1 MLRGA
6 VNLTQQD
13 FKNHA
18 ARSRKERKEGHGLL
32 HTMWL
37 RQKAYQKPMKTLRRP
52 RCGSVYKKQKKFIL
66 AVYICLLLFFMLAFA
81 FIPDKMGI
89 LASAGSG
96 IGAYIMFLWIVDTLN
111 FDLLDAII
119 LVAGFLIFGGLYEA
133 WGEPLIAGLIA
144 ILFCVGAA
152 AIFVKFFPY
161 ERQKI
166 NEN

>member
-1 MLRGA
+1 MSYYIQCGCGKK
-6 VNLTQQD
+6 LT
-13 FKNHA
+13 K
-18 ARSRKERKEGHGLL
+18 
-32 HTMWL
+32 
-37 RQKAYQKPMKTLRRP
+37 KPMKTLRCP
-52 RCGSVYKKQKKFIL
+52 RCGSVYKKPKKFIL
-66 AVYICLLLFFMLAFA
+66 AIYICLLVFFMLAFA

-111 FDLLDAII
+111 FDLLDAVI

-133 WGEPLIAGLIA
+133 WGEPLLAGLIA

>member
-1 MLRGA
+1 M
-6 VNLTQQD
+6 
-13 FKNHA
+13 
-18 ARSRKERKEGHGLL
+18 
-32 HTMWL
+32 
-37 RQKAYQKPMKTLRRP
+37 
-52 RCGSVYKKQKKFIL
+52 

-111 FDLLDAII
+111 FDLLDAVI
-119 LVAGFLIFGGLYEA
+119 LVAGFLIFGGLYGA
-133 WGEPLIAGLIA
+133 YDKPLIAGLIA

-161 ERQKI
+161 
-166 NEN
+166 

>member
-6 VNLTQQD
+6 VNLTRQN

-18 ARSRKERKEGHGLL
+18 AHSCKDRKEGYGYYIQCGCGKKL
-32 HTMWL
+32 T
-37 RQKAYQKPMKTLRRP
+37 KKPMKTLRCP
-52 RCGSVYKKQKKFIL
+52 RCGSVYKKPKKFIL
-66 AVYICLLLFFMLAFA
+66 AVYICLFVFFMLAFA

-111 FDLLDAII
+111 FDLLDAVI
-119 LVAGFLIFGGLYEA
+119 LVAGFLIFGRLYEA

>member
-1 MLRGA
+1 MLRGV
-6 VNLTQQD
+6 VNLRGRILKITPRVRA
-13 FKNHA
+13 KT
-18 ARSRKERKEGHGLL
+18 ERRAMSYYIQCDCGKKL
-32 HTMWL
+32 T
-37 RQKAYQKPMKTLRRP
+37 KKPMKSLRCP
-52 RCGSVYKKQKKFIL
+52 RCGSVYKKPKKFIL
-66 AVYICLLLFFMLAFA
+66 AIYICLLVFFVLAFA

-111 FDLLDAII
+111 FDLLDAVI

-133 WGEPLIAGLIA
+133 WGEPLIAVLLA

>member
-1 MLRGA
+1 
-6 VNLTQQD
+6 
-13 FKNHA
+13 
-18 ARSRKERKEGHGLL
+18 
-32 HTMWL
+32 
-37 RQKAYQKPMKTLRRP
+37 MKTLRCP
-52 RCGSVYKKQKKFIL
+52 RCGSVYKKPKKFIL
-66 AVYICLLLFFMLAFA
+66 AVYICLLVFFVLVFA

-111 FDLLDAII
+111 FDLLDAVI
-119 LVAGFLIFGGLYEA
+119 LVAGFLIFSGLYGV

-144 ILFCVGAA
+144 ILFCVGTA

-161 ERQKI
+161 EKQKI

>member
-1 MLRGA
+1 M
-6 VNLTQQD
+6 
-13 FKNHA
+13 
-18 ARSRKERKEGHGLL
+18 
-32 HTMWL
+32 
-37 RQKAYQKPMKTLRRP
+37 RQKTYQKADENSKMPI
-52 RCGSVYKKQKKFIL
+52 CGSAYKKPKKFIL
-66 AVYICLLLFFMLAFA
+66 AVYTCLLVFFVLAFA
-81 FIPDKMGI
+81 FVPDKMGI

-111 FDLLDAII
+111 FDLLDAVI

>member
-1 MLRGA
+1 MAEILKITPCVRA
-6 VNLTQQD
+6 KT
-13 FKNHA
+13 
-18 ARSRKERKEGHGLL
+18 ERKAMSYYIQCGCGTKL
-32 HTMWL
+32 T
-37 RQKAYQKPMKTLRRP
+37 KKPMKTLRCP
-52 RCGSVYKKQKKFIL
+52 RCGSVYKKPKKFIL
-66 AVYICLLLFFMLAFA
+66 AVYICLLLFFVLAFA
-81 FIPDKMGI
+81 LIPDKMGI

-111 FDLLDAII
+111 FDLLDAVI

-133 WGEPLIAGLIA
+133 WGEPLLAGLIA